1 MLVKNR
7 MTPNPATVNEDTSF
21 EDALHLMRERK
32 IRRLPVV
39 SNSGRLVGIVVE
51 KDLFSVSPSTAT
63 SLSVFEVHYLLAK
76 LKMRKVMTKR
86 VIAVG
91 EDCPIEEAAR
101 IMVDNKIGCL
111 PILKKDKL
119 VGIITETDIFKAFVE
134 ILGGREEGLRLTLD
148 VTEKKGMLAAIAKEI
163 FQQNGNIISVA
174 TFSGMNAGDRIITV
188 KVVGAPKEPLLKNLE
203 TACVKVLNAVDITG
217 GGYPPLVID
226 AKKQPYK
233 EL

>member
-7 MTPNPATVNEDTSF
+7 MTPNPATVNEDASF
-21 EDALHLMRERK
+21 EDALHLIRERK
-32 IRRLPVV
+32 IRRLPVLAK
-39 SNSGRLVGIVVE
+39 NGRLVGIVAE
-51 KDLFSVSPSTAT
+51 KDLFSVSPSAAT

-76 LKMRKVMTKR
+76 LKMRDVMTKR

-111 PILKKDKL
+111 PILKNDKL

-163 FQQNGNIISVA
+163 FKQNGNIISVA
-174 TFSGMNAGDRIITV
+174 TFSGMNAGDRIITI
-188 KVVGAPKEPLLKNLE
+188 KVVDAPRDPLLKNLE

-217 GGYPPLVID
+217 GGYAPLVID

>member
-1 MLVKNR
+1 
-7 MTPNPATVNEDTSF
+7 MTPNPTTVNEDTSF

-32 IRRLPVV
+32 VRRLPVV
-39 SNSGRLVGIVVE
+39 AKNGRLVGIVVE
-51 KDLFSVSPSTAT
+51 KDLFSVSPSKAT

-76 LKMRKVMTKR
+76 LKMRDVMTRR

-91 EDCPIEEAAR
+91 EDCPVEEAAR

-111 PILKKDKL
+111 PILKNDKL
-119 VGIITETDIFKAFVE
+119 AGIITETDIFKTFVE

-174 TFSGMNAGDRIITV
+174 TFSGINASDRIITV
-188 KVVGAPKEPLLKNLE
+188 KVVDAPRDPLLKNLE

-217 GGYPPLVID
+217 GGYTPLVID
-226 AKKQPYK
+226 ARKRPYK